1 MPQLEVEPIPHQQD
15 ADDLKGMSF
24 LGHLEEL
31 RMRLIRS
38 AIAVAAG
45 FGICWYYS
53 QQIYRVMQ
61 RPIMKALADNGF
73 TSTKLVYTNPT
84 DVFNMYMKIGFF
96 GGLALAAPFILW
108 QLWGFISPGLYKHE
122 KKYVVPFMV
131 TSIGL
136 FVAGGAFGYFVAYP
150 AALKFLIDYSKDF
163 APMITVGEYTNLFL
177 LIIMG
182 LGAIFELPILVFF
195 LALLGL
201 VSAGFMWKNFRYS
214 ILGIF
219 VVAAIL
225 TPTTD
230 IMNMCLFAAP
240 MIVLYVVSIGIAWFV
255 HPTQRRA
262 RAARG

>member
-1 MPQLEVEPIPHQQD
+1 MPQLELEPIEQQ
-15 ADDLKGMSF
+15 ADELKGMSF

-31 RMRLIRS
+31 RVRVIKS
-38 AIAVAAG
+38 AIGVAVG
-45 FGICWYYS
+45 FGVCWYYS
-53 QQIYRVMQ
+53 QQIYRWME
-61 RPIMKALADNGF
+61 RPIMKALEANGHAG
-73 TSTKLVYTNPT
+73 TKLVYTNPT

-96 GGLALAAPFILW
+96 GGIALAAPFILW
-108 QLWGFISPGLYKHE
+108 QLWGFISPGLYHHE

-136 FVAGGAFGYFVAYP
+136 FAAGGAFGYFVAYP
-150 AALKFLIDYSKDF
+150 AALQFLIEYSKDF
-163 APMITVGEYTNLFL
+163 SPMITIGEYTNLFL
-177 LIIMG
+177 VIIMG

-195 LALLGL
+195 LALLGF
-201 VSAGFMWKNFRYS
+201 VSAGFMWKNLRYA

-230 IMNMCLFAAP
+230 IMNMCLFALP
-240 MIVLYVVSIGIAWFV
+240 MVLLYVASIGIAYFV

-262 RAARG
+262 RAERNVV

>member
-1 MPQLEVEPIPHQQD
+1 MPQLEVEPVEQQSQD
-15 ADDLKGMSF
+15 ELKGMSF

-31 RMRLIRS
+31 RMRIIRA
-38 AIAVAAG
+38 AIAVAVG

-53 QQIYRVMQ
+53 QQIYRVIQ
-61 RPIMKALADNGF
+61 KPIITALEHNGLGG
-73 TSTKLVYTNPT
+73 TKLAYMSPT

-96 GGLALAAPFILW
+96 GGIVLAAPFILL

-131 TSIGL
+131 TSMGL
-136 FVAGGAFGYFVAYP
+136 FIAGGAFGYFIAFP
-150 AALKFLIDYSKDF
+150 AALDFLIGYSKDF
-163 APMITVGEYTNLFL
+163 NPVIAIDQYTNLFL
-177 LIIMG
+177 VIIMG
-182 LGAIFELPILVFF
+182 LGTIFELPILVFF
-195 LALLGL
+195 LALTGM

-219 VVAAIL
+219 VLAAIL

-240 MIVLYVVSIGIAWFV
+240 MILLYVLSIGIAWRV
-255 HPTQRRA
+255 HPAQRKA
-262 RAARG
+262 RAAKG